1 MTRLLRRLRY
11 LLRRDRYERELDDE
25 LQFHLEMKR
34 QELESQGRDR
44 AAAAAAARRSLGNLP
59 LTRDRVRDVWIAPW
73 VGGLVQ
79 DVTYAART
87 LRRSPGFALVVV
99 LTLGLGIGASTT
111 AFTIVNAVT
120 RGLPVDEPDRIVRV
134 GVLDASQRPARVSPR
149 ELEAWRSASTLAGIA
164 AFRETMATVSDRGR
178 SPEPVAAAYVSAD
191 TFGLLGEPPVLGRE
205 LLPEDDRPGAPVV
218 ALLGDAVW
226 RSRFNGDRTILDRS
240 ITVNDVPVTVVGVMP
255 EGFRFPMVADLWLP
269 LSAMPGY
276 GEDGNARVIDVVGR
290 LGPGRS
296 PTRAVAE
303 LEPIAFRLGRDLPEP
318 GRATAVTMSP
328 FTGDNRPI
336 YPFLIALMASVGLVL
351 LIACVNVANLLL
363 ARSLART
370 RETAVRLAH
379 GATRWRVLRQ
389 LLVESALLTAA
400 AGAVGVVLA
409 MLATRLLSET
419 LASINFPYWMRW
431 TMDGRVFLFV
441 VLVCVVSAAISGLSP
456 AVHLARSR
464 VMDGLRAGGR
474 SAALG
479 SRPRRLVAGLLAVE
493 LAFTLVLLA
502 GAGLMTRSFM
512 SLYRADLVID
522 PTNVLST
529 RIALPPARYP
539 TPEAQTA
546 FFRQLE
552 EQLGGLSTIGA
563 AAFADTVPFIGAPRR
578 ELSVEGR
585 PDAPDAPRPSVSM
598 VSIGPAYFET
608 LGVRPMRGRAFTEA
622 DMRHGSGN
630 AIVNE
635 RLAAMFFP
643 DQEPIGERIRL
654 SGGPTSS
661 RDTDTWL
668 TVVGVAPSVRQQ
680 PTLGLQDLDP
690 VVYVPRTPASGP
702 VAWLLVRGAPSA
714 TSVATVV
721 REGIWTLDPD
731 VALARLAPLDETIS
745 QSRWTVRVFAAMFAA
760 FAWIALVLSA
770 VGLYAVT
777 AYAVTQRRQEV
788 GVRMALGARRGDIVW
803 LFTRRAFVS
812 LSVGLVAGLAGAFA
826 IGPLLRAF
834 LVQTSPGD
842 PVTLAAVA
850 GVLVVV
856 AAVAS
861 AWPALRATRVRPAV
875 ALRTEQ
881 VGR

>member
-1 MTRLLRRLRY
+1 MIRLLQRLRY
-11 LLRRDRYERELDDE
+11 LLQRDRRERELDDE
-25 LQFHLEMKR
+25 LQFHLEMKQR
-34 QELESQGRDR
+34 ELESRGLDR
-44 AAAAAAARRSLGNLP
+44 AAAAAAAQRTFGNLP
-59 LTRDRVRDVWIAPW
+59 LTHDHVRDVWIAPW
-73 VGGLVQ
+73 LQSVVQ
-79 DVTYAART
+79 DVRFAGRLLTRNGRFTIAAVA
-87 LRRSPGFALVVV
+87 ALSCS
-99 LTLGLGIGASTT
+99 IGVSTT
-111 AFTIVNAVT
+111 GFTVVNAVT

-134 GVLDASQRPARVSPR
+134 GVLDASQRPVRVSPR
-149 ELEAWRSASTLAGIA
+149 EFEVWRSASTVAGIA
-164 AFRETMATVSDRGR
+164 AFSPTMATVSEKGR

-191 TFGLLGEPPVLGRE
+191 TFGLLGERPVLGRDF
-205 LLPEDDRPGAPVV
+205 LPEDDRPGAPVV

-226 RSRFNGDRTILDRS
+226 RSRFNGDRSILDRS
-240 ITVNDVPVTVVGVMP
+240 ITVDDVPVTIVGVMP
-255 EGFRFPMVADLWLP
+255 AGFRFPMVADLWLP
-269 LSAMPGY
+269 LSVMPGY
-276 GEDGNARVIDVVGR
+276 GEDRAARVIDVVGR

-296 PTRAVAE
+296 PTQAVAE
-303 LEPIAFRLGRDLPEP
+303 LEPIALRLAQDLPEP
-318 GRATAVTMSP
+318 GRATAVTVAP
-328 FTGDNRPI
+328 FTGDIRPM
-336 YPFLIALMASVGLVL
+336 YPFLIALMASVGFVL

-363 ARSLART
+363 ARALART

-389 LLVESALLTAA
+389 LLVESALLTAM

-409 MLATRLLSET
+409 LLATRLLSDT
-419 LASINFPYWMRW
+419 LASINFPYWLRW
-431 TMDGRVFLFV
+431 TMDGRVVLFV
-441 VLVCVVSAAISGLSP
+441 VLVCVVSAAISGLWP
-456 AVHLARSR
+456 AVYLARSH
-464 VMDGLRAGGR
+464 VMDGLRQGGR
-474 SAALG
+474 SATLG
-479 SRPRRLVAGLLAVE
+479 SRPRRLVASLLAVE
-493 LAFTLVLLA
+493 LAFTLVVLA
-502 GAGLMTRSFM
+502 GAGLMTRSFL

-578 ELSVEGR
+578 ELSINGR
-585 PDAPDAPRPSVSM
+585 ADAPDAPRPRVSM
-598 VSIGPAYFET
+598 VSIGQAYFET
-608 LGVRPMRGRAFTEA
+608 LGVRLTRGRAFTEA
-622 DMRHGSGN
+622 DMRPGSGD

-643 DQEPIGERIRL
+643 DQEPIGKRIRL

-661 RDTDTWL
+661 QETDTWL

-702 VAWLLVRGAPSA
+702 AAWLLVRGAPSA

-721 REGIWTLDPD
+721 RERIWALDPD
-731 VALARLAPLDETIS
+731 VALARLVPLDETIS
-745 QSRWTVRVFAAMFAA
+745 QSRWTVRVFAAMFAT
-760 FAWIALVLSA
+760 FAWIAVVLSA

-777 AYAVTQRRQEV
+777 AYSVTQRRQEV
-788 GVRMALGARRGDIVW
+788 GVRMALGAQRGDIVW

-812 LSVGLVAGLAGAFA
+812 LSVGLVAGIAGAFA

-861 AWPALRATRVRPAV
+861 VWPALRATRVRPAM
-875 ALRTEQ
+875 ALRTE
-881 VGR
+881 

>member
-11 LLRRDRYERELDDE
+11 LLQRDRRERELDDE
-25 LQFHLEMKR
+25 LQFHLEMKQR
-34 QELESQGRDR
+34 ELESRGLDR
-44 AAAAAAARRSLGNLP
+44 AAAARAARRSLGNLP
-59 LTRDRVRDVWIAPW
+59 LTRDHARDVWIAPW
-73 VGGLVQ
+73 LESVVQ
-79 DVTYAART
+79 DVRSAGRLLARNGRFTIAAVA
-87 LRRSPGFALVVV
+87 ALAC
-99 LTLGLGIGASTT
+99 GIGVSTT
-111 AFTIVNAVT
+111 GFTVVNAVT
-120 RGLPVDEPDRIVRV
+120 RGLPVDEPDRIVQV
-134 GVLDASQRPARVSPR
+134 GVLDASQRPVRVSPR
-149 ELEAWRSASTLAGIA
+149 ELKAWRSASTLAGIA
-164 AFRETMATVSDRGR
+164 AFSPTMATVSERGR

-191 TFGLLGEPPVLGRE
+191 TFGLLGERPILGRE
-205 LLPEDDRPGAPVV
+205 FLPEDDRPGAPVV

-226 RSRFNGDRTILDRS
+226 RSRFNGDLSILDRS
-240 ITVNDVPVTVVGVMP
+240 ITVNDVPVTIVGVMP

-276 GEDGNARVIDVVGR
+276 GEDRNARVIDVVGR
-290 LGPGRS
+290 LGPGR
-296 PTRAVAE
+296 TATQAVAE
-303 LEPIAFRLGRDLPEP
+303 LEPIALRLGQDLPEP
-318 GRATAVTMSP
+318 SRATAVTVAP
-328 FTGDNRPI
+328 FTGDIRPM

-363 ARSLART
+363 ARALARS

-389 LLVESALLTAA
+389 LLVESALLTAL

-409 MLATRLLSET
+409 ILATRLLSDT
-419 LASINFPYWMRW
+419 LASINFPYWLRW

-441 VLVCVVSAAISGLSP
+441 VLVCVVSAAISGLWP
-456 AVHLARSR
+456 AVQLARSN

-474 SAALG
+474 SATLG
-479 SRPRRLVAGLLAVE
+479 SRPRRLVTSLLAVE

-512 SLYRADLVID
+512 SLYRADLVVD

-563 AAFADTVPFIGAPRR
+563 AAFADTVPFIGAARR
-578 ELSVEGR
+578 ELSVDGR
-585 PDAPDAPRPSVSM
+585 ADAPDAPRPSVSM
-598 VSIGPAYFET
+598 VSISQAYFET
-608 LGVRPMRGRAFTEA
+608 LGVRLMRGRAFTEA
-622 DMRHGSGN
+622 DMRQGSGD

-635 RLAAMFFP
+635 RFAAMFFP
-643 DQEPIGERIRL
+643 DQEPIGKRIRL
-654 SGGPTSS
+654 SGGPTASQ
-661 RDTDTWL
+661 DTDTWL

-680 PTLGLQDLDP
+680 PTLQLQDLDP
-690 VVYVPRTPASGP
+690 VVYVPRTPASGR

-714 TSVATVV
+714 TAVATAV
-721 REGIWTLDPD
+721 RERIWTLDPD
-731 VALARLAPLDETIS
+731 VALARLVPLDETIS

-760 FAWIALVLSA
+760 FAWIAVVLSA

-777 AYAVTQRRQEV
+777 AYSVTQRQQEV
-788 GVRMALGARRGDIVW
+788 GIRMALGAQRGDIVW

-812 LSVGLVAGLAGAFA
+812 LSAGLLAGIAGAFA
-826 IGPLLRAF
+826 IGPLLRVF
-834 LVQTSPGD
+834 LVQTNPGD

-850 GVLVVV
+850 GVLVGV

-861 AWPALRATRVRPAV
+861 VWPARRATRVRPAI
-875 ALRTEQ
+875 ALRTE
-881 VGR
+881 

>member
-1 MTRLLRRLRY
+1 MIRLLRRLRY
-11 LLRRDRYERELDDE
+11 LLQRHRHERELDDE
-25 LQFHLEMKR
+25 LQFHLEMKQR
-34 QELESQGRDR
+34 ELESRGLDR
-44 AAAAAAARRSLGNLP
+44 AAAAAAARRTFGNLP
-59 LTRDRVRDVWIAPW
+59 LTRDHVRDVWIAPW
-73 VGGLVQ
+73 LQSVAH
-79 DVTYAART
+79 DVRSAGRLPRRNGRFTIAAVA
-87 LRRSPGFALVVV
+87 ALAC
-99 LTLGLGIGASTT
+99 GIGASTT
-111 AFTIVNAVT
+111 GFTVVNAVT

-134 GVLDASQRPARVSPR
+134 GVLDASQRPVRVSPR
-149 ELEAWRSASTLAGIA
+149 EFEVWRSASTVAGIA
-164 AFRETMATVSDRGR
+164 AFSPTMATVSERGR

-191 TFGLLGEPPVLGRE
+191 TFGLLGERPVLGRE
-205 LLPEDDRPGAPVV
+205 FLPEDDRPGAPVV

-226 RSRFNGDRTILDRS
+226 RSRFDGDRSILDRS
-240 ITVNDVPVTVVGVMP
+240 ITVDDVPVTIVGVMP
-255 EGFRFPMVADLWLP
+255 AGFRFPMVADLWLP

-276 GEDGNARVIDVVGR
+276 GEDRNARVIDVVGR
-290 LGPGRS
+290 LGPGRT
-296 PTRAVAE
+296 PTQAVAE
-303 LEPIAFRLGRDLPEP
+303 LEPIALRLAQDLPEP
-318 GRATAVTMSP
+318 GRATAVTVAP
-328 FTGDNRPI
+328 FTGDIRPM

-363 ARSLART
+363 ARALART

-389 LLVESALLTAA
+389 LLVESALLTAV
-400 AGAVGVVLA
+400 AGAVAVVLA
-409 MLATRLLSET
+409 MLATRLLSDT
-419 LASINFPYWMRW
+419 LASINFPYWLRW
-431 TMDGRVFLFV
+431 TMDGRVVLFV
-441 VLVCVVSAAISGLSP
+441 VLVCVVSAAISGLWP
-456 AVHLARSR
+456 AVHLARSP
-464 VMDGLRAGGR
+464 VMDGLREGGR
-474 SAALG
+474 SATLG
-479 SRPRRLVAGLLAVE
+479 SRPRRLVASLLAVE

-502 GAGLMTRSFM
+502 GAGLMTRSFL

-578 ELSVEGR
+578 ALSVDGR
-585 PDAPDAPRPSVSM
+585 ADAPDAPRPSVSM
-598 VSIGPAYFET
+598 VSISPAYFET
-608 LGVRPMRGRAFTEA
+608 LGVRLMRGRAFTEA
-622 DMRHGSGN
+622 DMRQGSGD

-643 DQEPIGERIRL
+643 DQEPIGKRIRL

-661 RDTDTWL
+661 QDTAPWL

-721 REGIWTLDPD
+721 RERIWTLDPD
-731 VALARLAPLDETIS
+731 VALARLVPLDETIS
-745 QSRWTVRVFAAMFAA
+745 QSRWTVRVFAGMFAT
-760 FAWIALVLSA
+760 FAWIAMVLSA

-777 AYAVTQRRQEV
+777 AYSVTQRQQEV
-788 GVRMALGARRGDIVW
+788 GVRMALGAQRGDIVW

-812 LSVGLVAGLAGAFA
+812 LSVGLVAGIAGAFA

-861 AWPALRATRVRPAV
+861 VWPALRATRVRPAM
-875 ALRTEQ
+875 ALRTE
-881 VGR
+881 

>member
-1 MTRLLRRLRY
+1 MIRLFRRLRY
-11 LLRRDRYERELDDE
+11 LLQRHRHERELDDE
-25 LQFHLEMKR
+25 LQFHLEMKQR
-34 QELESQGRDR
+34 ELESRGLDR
-44 AAAAAAARRSLGNLP
+44 AAAAAAARRTFGNLP
-59 LTRDRVRDVWIAPW
+59 LTRDHVRDVWIAPW
-73 VGGLVQ
+73 LQSVAH
-79 DVTYAART
+79 DVRSAGRL
-87 LRRSPGFALVVV
+87 LRRNGRFTIAAVAALAC
-99 LTLGLGIGASTT
+99 GIGASTT
-111 AFTIVNAVT
+111 GFTVVNAVT

-134 GVLDASQRPARVSPR
+134 GVLDASQRPVRVSPR
-149 ELEAWRSASTLAGIA
+149 ELEVWRSASTVAGIA
-164 AFRETMATVSDRGR
+164 AFSPTMATVSERGR

-191 TFGLLGEPPVLGRE
+191 TFGLLGERPVLGRE
-205 LLPEDDRPGAPVV
+205 FLAEDDRPGAPVV

-226 RSRFNGDRTILDRS
+226 RSRFDGDRSILDRS
-240 ITVNDVPVTVVGVMP
+240 ITVDDVPVTIVGVMP
-255 EGFRFPMVADLWLP
+255 AGFRFPMVADLWLP

-276 GEDGNARVIDVVGR
+276 GEDRNARVIDVVGR
-290 LGPGRS
+290 LGPGRT
-296 PTRAVAE
+296 PTQAVAE
-303 LEPIAFRLGRDLPEP
+303 LEPIALRLAQDLPEP
-318 GRATAVTMSP
+318 GRATAVTVAP
-328 FTGDNRPI
+328 FTGDIRPM

-363 ARSLART
+363 ARALART

-389 LLVESALLTAA
+389 LLVESALLTAV

-409 MLATRLLSET
+409 MLATRLLSNT
-419 LASINFPYWMRW
+419 LASINFPYWLRW
-431 TMDGRVFLFV
+431 TMDGRVVLFV
-441 VLVCVVSAAISGLSP
+441 VLVCVVSAAISGLWP
-456 AVHLARSR
+456 AVYLARSP
-464 VMDGLRAGGR
+464 VMDGLRQGGR
-474 SAALG
+474 SATLG
-479 SRPRRLVAGLLAVE
+479 SQPRRLVASLLAVE

-502 GAGLMTRSFM
+502 GAGLMTRSFL

-578 ELSVEGR
+578 ALSVDGR
-585 PDAPDAPRPSVSM
+585 ADAPDAPRPSVSM

-608 LGVRPMRGRAFTEA
+608 LGVRLTRGRAFTEA
-622 DMRHGSGN
+622 DMRQGSGD

-643 DQEPIGERIRL
+643 DQEPIGKRIRL

-661 RDTDTWL
+661 QDTAPWL

-721 REGIWTLDPD
+721 RERIWTLDPD
-731 VALARLAPLDETIS
+731 VALARLVPLDETIS
-745 QSRWTVRVFAAMFAA
+745 QSRWTVRVFAGMFAT
-760 FAWIALVLSA
+760 FAWIAMVLSA

-777 AYAVTQRRQEV
+777 AYSVTQRRQEV
-788 GVRMALGARRGDIVW
+788 GVRMALGAQRGDIVW

-812 LSVGLVAGLAGAFA
+812 LSVGLVAGIAGAFA

-861 AWPALRATRVRPAV
+861 VWPALRATRVRPAM
-875 ALRTEQ
+875 ALRTE
-881 VGR
+881 

>member
-1 MTRLLRRLRY
+1 MIRLLRRLRY
-11 LLRRDRYERELDDE
+11 LLQRHRHERELDDE
-25 LQFHLEMKR
+25 LQFHLEMKQR
-34 QELESQGRDR
+34 ELESRGLDR
-44 AAAAAAARRSLGNLP
+44 AAAAAAARRTFGNLP
-59 LTRDRVRDVWIAPW
+59 LTRDHVRDVWIAPW
-73 VGGLVQ
+73 LQSVAH
-79 DVTYAART
+79 DVRSAGRLPRRNGRFTIAAVA
-87 LRRSPGFALVVV
+87 ALAC
-99 LTLGLGIGASTT
+99 GIGASTT
-111 AFTIVNAVT
+111 GFTVVNAVT

-134 GVLDASQRPARVSPR
+134 GVLDASQRPVRVSPR
-149 ELEAWRSASTLAGIA
+149 EFEVWRSASTVAGIA
-164 AFRETMATVSDRGR
+164 AFSPTMATVSERGR

-191 TFGLLGEPPVLGRE
+191 TFGLLGERPVLGRE
-205 LLPEDDRPGAPVV
+205 FLAEDDRPGAPVV

-226 RSRFNGDRTILDRS
+226 RSRFDGDRSILDRS
-240 ITVNDVPVTVVGVMP
+240 ITVDDVPVTIVGVMP
-255 EGFRFPMVADLWLP
+255 AGFRFPMVADLWLP

-276 GEDGNARVIDVVGR
+276 GEDRNARVIDVVGR
-290 LGPGRS
+290 LGPGRT
-296 PTRAVAE
+296 PTQAVAE
-303 LEPIAFRLGRDLPEP
+303 LEPIALRLAQDLPEP
-318 GRATAVTMSP
+318 GRATAVTVAP
-328 FTGDNRPI
+328 FTGDIRPM

-363 ARSLART
+363 ARALART

-389 LLVESALLTAA
+389 LLVESALLTAV

-409 MLATRLLSET
+409 MLATRLLSDT
-419 LASINFPYWMRW
+419 LASINFPYWLRW
-431 TMDGRVFLFV
+431 TMDGRVVLFV
-441 VLVCVVSAAISGLSP
+441 VLVCVVSAAISGLWP
-456 AVHLARSR
+456 AVHLARSP
-464 VMDGLRAGGR
+464 VMDGLREGGR
-474 SAALG
+474 SATLG
-479 SRPRRLVAGLLAVE
+479 SRPRRLVASLLAVE

-502 GAGLMTRSFM
+502 GAGLMTRSFL

-578 ELSVEGR
+578 ALSVDGR
-585 PDAPDAPRPSVSM
+585 ADAPDAPRPSVSM
-598 VSIGPAYFET
+598 VSISPAYFET
-608 LGVRPMRGRAFTEA
+608 LGVRLMRGRAFTEA
-622 DMRHGSGN
+622 DMRQGSGD

-643 DQEPIGERIRL
+643 DQEPIGKRIRL

-661 RDTDTWL
+661 QDTAPWL

-721 REGIWTLDPD
+721 RERIWTLDPD
-731 VALARLAPLDETIS
+731 VALARLVPLDETIS
-745 QSRWTVRVFAAMFAA
+745 QSRWTVRVFAGMFAT
-760 FAWIALVLSA
+760 FAWIAMVLSA

-777 AYAVTQRRQEV
+777 AYSVTQRQQEV
-788 GVRMALGARRGDIVW
+788 GVRMALGAQRGDIVW
-803 LFTRRAFVS
+803 LFTRQAFVS
-812 LSVGLVAGLAGAFA
+812 LSVGLVAGIAGAFA

-861 AWPALRATRVRPAV
+861 VWPALRATRVRPAM
-875 ALRTEQ
+875 ALRTE
-881 VGR
+881 

>member
-11 LLRRDRYERELDDE
+11 LLQRDRYDRELDDE

-73 VGGLVQ
+73 LAALVQ
-79 DVTYAART
+79 DVKYAART
-87 LRRSPGFALVVV
+87 LRRSPRFALVVV
-99 LTLGLGIGASTT
+99 LTLGLGIGVSTT
-111 AFTIVNAVT
+111 AFTVVNAVT
-120 RGLPVDEPDRIVRV
+120 RGLPVDEPDRIVQV
-134 GVLDASQRPARVSPR
+134 GVLDASQRPVRVSPR
-149 ELEAWRSASTLAGIA
+149 ELEVWRSASTVAGIA
-164 AFRETMATVSDRGR
+164 AFSPTMATVSERGR
-178 SPEPVAAAYVSAD
+178 LPEPVAAAYVSAD
-191 TFGLLGEPPVLGRE
+191 TFGLLGERPVLGRE
-205 LLPEDDRPGAPVV
+205 FLPQDDRPGAPVV

-226 RSRFNGDRTILDRS
+226 RSRFNGDRSILDRS
-240 ITVNDVPVTVVGVMP
+240 ITVNDVPVTIVGVMP
-255 EGFRFPMVADLWLP
+255 AGFRFPMVADLWLP

-276 GEDGNARVIDVVGR
+276 GEDRNARVIDVVGR
-290 LGPGRS
+290 LGPGRT
-296 PTRAVAE
+296 PAQAVAE
-303 LEPIAFRLGRDLPEP
+303 LEPIALRLGQDLPEP
-318 GRATAVTMSP
+318 SRATAVTVAP
-328 FTGDNRPI
+328 FTGDIRPM

-363 ARSLART
+363 ARALARS

-389 LLVESALLTAA
+389 LLVESALLTAV
-400 AGAVGVVLA
+400 AGAVGVLFA
-409 MLATRLLSET
+409 LLATRLLSET
-419 LASINFPYWMRW
+419 LASINFPYWLRW

-441 VLVCVVSAAISGLSP
+441 VLVCVVSVAISGLWP
-456 AVHLARSR
+456 AVQLARSN
-464 VMDGLRAGGR
+464 VMDGLREGGR
-474 SAALG
+474 SATLG
-479 SRPRRLVAGLLAVE
+479 SRPRRLVTSLLAVE

-539 TPEAQTA
+539 TAEAQTA
-546 FFRQLE
+546 LFRQLE
-552 EQLGGLSTIGA
+552 EQLGGLATIGA
-563 AAFADTVPFIGAPRR
+563 AAFANTVPFIGAPRR
-578 ELSVEGR
+578 ELSVDGR
-585 PDAPDAPRPSVSM
+585 ADAPDAPRPSVSM
-598 VSIGPAYFET
+598 VSISPAYFET
-608 LGVRPMRGRAFTEA
+608 LGVRLMRGRAFTEA
-622 DMRHGSGN
+622 DMRQGSGD

-643 DQEPIGERIRL
+643 DQEPIGQRIRL

-661 RDTDTWL
+661 QDTDIWL

-680 PTLGLQDLDP
+680 PTLQLQDLDP

-721 REGIWTLDPD
+721 RERIWTLDPD
-731 VALARLAPLDETIS
+731 LALARLVPLDETIS
-745 QSRWTVRVFAAMFAA
+745 QSRWTVRVFAALFAT
-760 FAWIALVLSA
+760 FAWIAVVLSA

-777 AYAVTQRRQEV
+777 AYSVTQRQQEV
-788 GVRMALGARRGDIVW
+788 GVRIALGAQRGDIVW
-803 LFTRRAFVS
+803 LFTRQAFVS
-812 LSVGLVAGLAGAFA
+812 LSVGLLAGIAGAFA
-826 IGPLLRAF
+826 IGPLLRVF
-834 LVQTSPGD
+834 LVQTSPSD
-842 PVTLAAVA
+842 PLTLAAVA

-861 AWPALRATRVRPAV
+861 VWPARRATRVRPAI
-875 ALRTEQ
+875 ALRTE
-881 VGR
+881 

>member
-1 MTRLLRRLRY
+1 MIRLLRRLRY
-11 LLRRDRYERELDDE
+11 LLQRHRHERELDDE
-25 LQFHLEMKR
+25 LQFHLEMKQR
-34 QELESQGRDR
+34 ELESRGLDR
-44 AAAAAAARRSLGNLP
+44 AAAAAAARRTFGNLP
-59 LTRDRVRDVWIAPW
+59 LTRDHVRDVWIAPW
-73 VGGLVQ
+73 LQSVAH
-79 DVTYAART
+79 DVRSAGRLPRRNGRFTIAAVA
-87 LRRSPGFALVVV
+87 ALAC
-99 LTLGLGIGASTT
+99 GIGASTT
-111 AFTIVNAVT
+111 GFTVVNAVT

-134 GVLDASQRPARVSPR
+134 GVLDASQRPVRVSPR
-149 ELEAWRSASTLAGIA
+149 EFEVWRSASTVAGIA
-164 AFRETMATVSDRGR
+164 AFSPTMATVSERGR

-191 TFGLLGEPPVLGRE
+191 TFGLLGERPVLGRE
-205 LLPEDDRPGAPVV
+205 FLAEDDRPGAPVV

-226 RSRFNGDRTILDRS
+226 RSRFDGDRSILDRS
-240 ITVNDVPVTVVGVMP
+240 ITVDDVPVTIVGVMP
-255 EGFRFPMVADLWLP
+255 AGFRFPMVADLWLP

-276 GEDGNARVIDVVGR
+276 GEDRNARVIDVVGR
-290 LGPGRS
+290 LGPGRT
-296 PTRAVAE
+296 PTQAVAE
-303 LEPIAFRLGRDLPEP
+303 LEPIALRLAQDLPEP
-318 GRATAVTMSP
+318 GRATAVTVAP
-328 FTGDNRPI
+328 FTGDIRPM

-363 ARSLART
+363 ARALART

-389 LLVESALLTAA
+389 LLVESALLTAV
-400 AGAVGVVLA
+400 AGAVAVVLA
-409 MLATRLLSET
+409 MLATRLLSNT
-419 LASINFPYWMRW
+419 LASINFPYWLRW
-431 TMDGRVFLFV
+431 TMDGRVVLFV
-441 VLVCVVSAAISGLSP
+441 VLVCVVSAAISGLWP
-456 AVHLARSR
+456 AVHLARSP
-464 VMDGLRAGGR
+464 VMDGLREGGR
-474 SAALG
+474 SATLG
-479 SRPRRLVAGLLAVE
+479 SRPRRLVASLLAVE

-502 GAGLMTRSFM
+502 GAGLMTRSFL

-578 ELSVEGR
+578 ALSVDGR
-585 PDAPDAPRPSVSM
+585 ADAPDAPRPSVSM
-598 VSIGPAYFET
+598 VSISPAYFET
-608 LGVRPMRGRAFTEA
+608 LGVRLMRGRAFTEA
-622 DMRHGSGN
+622 DMRQGSGD

-643 DQEPIGERIRL
+643 DQEPIGKRIRL

-661 RDTDTWL
+661 QDTAPWL

-721 REGIWTLDPD
+721 RERIWTLDPD
-731 VALARLAPLDETIS
+731 VALARLVPLDETIS
-745 QSRWTVRVFAAMFAA
+745 QSRWTVRVFAGMFAT
-760 FAWIALVLSA
+760 FAWIAMVLSA

-777 AYAVTQRRQEV
+777 AYSVTQRRQEV
-788 GVRMALGARRGDIVW
+788 GVRMALGAQRGDIVW

-812 LSVGLVAGLAGAFA
+812 LSVGLVAGIAGAFA

-861 AWPALRATRVRPAV
+861 VFGYRVRD
-875 ALRTEQ
+875 
-881 VGR
+881 

>member
-11 LLRRDRYERELDDE
+11 LLQRDRYERELDDE

-34 QELESQGRDR
+34 QELESKGRDR

-73 VGGLVQ
+73 LAALVQ
-79 DVTYAART
+79 DVKYAART
-87 LRRSPGFALVVV
+87 LRRSPRFALVVV
-99 LTLGLGIGASTT
+99 LTLGLGIGVSTT
-111 AFTIVNAVT
+111 AFTVVNAVT
-120 RGLPVDEPDRIVRV
+120 RGLPVDEPDRIVQV
-134 GVLDASQRPARVSPR
+134 GVLDASQRPVRVSPR
-149 ELEAWRSASTLAGIA
+149 ELEVWRSASTLAGIA
-164 AFRETMATVSDRGR
+164 AFSPTMASVSERGR

-191 TFGLLGEPPVLGRE
+191 TFGLLGERPVLGRE
-205 LLPEDDRPGAPVV
+205 FLPEDDRPGAPVV

-226 RSRFNGDRTILDRS
+226 RSRFNGDRSILDRS
-240 ITVNDVPVTVVGVMP
+240 ITVNDVPVTIVGVMP
-255 EGFRFPMVADLWLP
+255 AGFRFPMVANLWLP

-276 GEDGNARVIDVVGR
+276 GEDRTARVIDVVGR
-290 LGPGRS
+290 LGPGRT
-296 PTRAVAE
+296 PAQAVAE
-303 LEPIAFRLGRDLPEP
+303 LEPMALRLGQDLPEP
-318 GRATAVTMSP
+318 SRATAVTVAP
-328 FTGDNRPI
+328 FTGDIRPM

-389 LLVESALLTAA
+389 LLVESALLTAL
-400 AGAVGVVLA
+400 AGAVGVLLA
-409 MLATRLLSET
+409 MLATRLLSDT
-419 LASINFPYWMRW
+419 LASINFPYWLRW

-441 VLVCVVSAAISGLSP
+441 VLVCVVSAAISGLWP
-456 AVHLARSR
+456 AVQLARSN

-474 SAALG
+474 SATLG
-479 SRPRRLVAGLLAVE
+479 SRPRRLVTSLLAVE

-529 RIALPPARYP
+529 RIALPPARYS

-546 FFRQLE
+546 LFRQLE

-563 AAFADTVPFIGAPRR
+563 AAFANTVPFIGAPRR
-578 ELSVEGR
+578 ALSVDGR
-585 PDAPDAPRPSVSM
+585 ADAPDAPRPSVSM
-598 VSIGPAYFET
+598 VSISPAYFET
-608 LGVRPMRGRAFTEA
+608 LGVRLMRGRAFTEA
-622 DMRHGSGN
+622 DMRQGSGD

-643 DQEPIGERIRL
+643 DQEPIGQRIRL
-654 SGGPTSS
+654 SGGPTASQ
-661 RDTDTWL
+661 DTDTWL

-680 PTLGLQDLDP
+680 PTLQLQDLDP

-721 REGIWTLDPD
+721 RERIWTLDPD
-731 VALARLAPLDETIS
+731 LALARLVPLDETIS
-745 QSRWTVRVFAAMFAA
+745 QSRWTVRVFAALFAA
-760 FAWIALVLSA
+760 FAWIAVVLSA

-777 AYAVTQRRQEV
+777 AYSVTQRQQEV
-788 GVRMALGARRGDIVW
+788 GVRMALGAQRGDIVW
-803 LFTRRAFVS
+803 LFTRQAFVS
-812 LSVGLVAGLAGAFA
+812 LSVGLLAGIAGAFA
-826 IGPLLRAF
+826 IGPLLRVF
-834 LVQTSPGD
+834 LVQTSPSD
-842 PVTLAAVA
+842 PLTLAAVA

-861 AWPALRATRVRPAV
+861 VWPARRATRVRPAI
-875 ALRTEQ
+875 ALRTE
-881 VGR
+881 

>member
-1 MTRLLRRLRY
+1 MIRLLQRLRY
-11 LLRRDRYERELDDE
+11 LLQRDRRERELDDE
-25 LQFHLEMKR
+25 LQFHLEMKQR
-34 QELESQGRDR
+34 ELESRGLDR
-44 AAAAAAARRSLGNLP
+44 AAAAAAAQRTFGNLP
-59 LTRDRVRDVWIAPW
+59 LTHDHVRDVWIAPW
-73 VGGLVQ
+73 LQSVVQ
-79 DVTYAART
+79 DVRFAGRLLTRNGRFTIAAVA
-87 LRRSPGFALVVV
+87 ALSCS
-99 LTLGLGIGASTT
+99 IGVSTT
-111 AFTIVNAVT
+111 GFTVVNAVT

-134 GVLDASQRPARVSPR
+134 GVLDASQRPVRVSPR
-149 ELEAWRSASTLAGIA
+149 EFEVWRSASTVAGIA
-164 AFRETMATVSDRGR
+164 AFSPTMATVSERGR

-191 TFGLLGEPPVLGRE
+191 TFGLLGERPVLGRDF
-205 LLPEDDRPGAPVV
+205 LPEDDRPGAPVV

-226 RSRFNGDRTILDRS
+226 RSRFNGDRSILDRS
-240 ITVNDVPVTVVGVMP
+240 ITVDDVPVTIVGVMP
-255 EGFRFPMVADLWLP
+255 AGFRFPMVADLWLP

-276 GEDGNARVIDVVGR
+276 GEDRNARVIDVVGR
-290 LGPGRS
+290 LGPGRT
-296 PTRAVAE
+296 PTQAVAE
-303 LEPIAFRLGRDLPEP
+303 LEPIALRLAQDLPEP
-318 GRATAVTMSP
+318 GRATAVTVAP
-328 FTGDNRPI
+328 FTGDIRPM

-363 ARSLART
+363 ARALART

-389 LLVESALLTAA
+389 LLVESALLTAM

-409 MLATRLLSET
+409 LLATRLLSDT
-419 LASINFPYWMRW
+419 LASINFPYWLRW
-431 TMDGRVFLFV
+431 TMDGRVVLFV
-441 VLVCVVSAAISGLSP
+441 VLVCVVSAAISGLWP
-456 AVHLARSR
+456 AVYLARSH
-464 VMDGLRAGGR
+464 VMDGLRQGGR
-474 SAALG
+474 SATLG
-479 SRPRRLVAGLLAVE
+479 SRPRRLVASLLAVE
-493 LAFTLVLLA
+493 LAFTLVVLA
-502 GAGLMTRSFM
+502 GAGLMTRSFL

-578 ELSVEGR
+578 ELSINGR
-585 PDAPDAPRPSVSM
+585 ADAPDAPRPSVSM
-598 VSIGPAYFET
+598 VSISQAYFET
-608 LGVRPMRGRAFTEA
+608 LGVRLTRGRAFTEA
-622 DMRHGSGN
+622 DMRPGSGD

-643 DQEPIGERIRL
+643 DQEPIGKRIRL

-661 RDTDTWL
+661 QETDTWL

-702 VAWLLVRGAPSA
+702 AAWLLVRGAPSA

-721 REGIWTLDPD
+721 RERIWALDPD
-731 VALARLAPLDETIS
+731 VALARLVPLDETIS
-745 QSRWTVRVFAAMFAA
+745 QSRWTVRVFAAMFAT
-760 FAWIALVLSA
+760 FAWIAVVLSA

-777 AYAVTQRRQEV
+777 AYSVTQRRQEV
-788 GVRMALGARRGDIVW
+788 GVRMALGAQRGDIVW

-812 LSVGLVAGLAGAFA
+812 LSVGLVAGIAGAFA

-861 AWPALRATRVRPAV
+861 VWPALRATRVRPAM
-875 ALRTEQ
+875 ALRTE
-881 VGR
+881 

>member
-1 MTRLLRRLRY
+1 MIRLLRRLRY
-11 LLRRDRYERELDDE
+11 LLQRHRHERELDDE
-25 LQFHLEMKR
+25 LQFHLEMKQR
-34 QELESQGRDR
+34 ELESRGLDR
-44 AAAAAAARRSLGNLP
+44 AAAAAAARRTFGNLP
-59 LTRDRVRDVWIAPW
+59 LTRDHVRDVWIAPW
-73 VGGLVQ
+73 LQSVAH
-79 DVTYAART
+79 DVRSAGRLPRRNGRFTIAAVA
-87 LRRSPGFALVVV
+87 ALAC
-99 LTLGLGIGASTT
+99 GIGASTT
-111 AFTIVNAVT
+111 GFTVVNAVT

-134 GVLDASQRPARVSPR
+134 GVLDASQRPVRVSPR
-149 ELEAWRSASTLAGIA
+149 EFEVWRSASTVAGIA
-164 AFRETMATVSDRGR
+164 AFSPTMATVSERGR

-191 TFGLLGEPPVLGRE
+191 TFGLLGERPVLGRE
-205 LLPEDDRPGAPVV
+205 FLAEDDRPGAPVV

-226 RSRFNGDRTILDRS
+226 RSRFDGDRSILDRS
-240 ITVNDVPVTVVGVMP
+240 ITVDDVPVTIVGVMP
-255 EGFRFPMVADLWLP
+255 AGFRFPMVADLWLP

-276 GEDGNARVIDVVGR
+276 GEDRNARVIDVVGR
-290 LGPGRS
+290 LGPGRT
-296 PTRAVAE
+296 PTQAVAE
-303 LEPIAFRLGRDLPEP
+303 LEPIALRLAQDLPEP
-318 GRATAVTMSP
+318 GRATAVTVAP
-328 FTGDNRPI
+328 FTGDIRPM

-363 ARSLART
+363 ARALART

-389 LLVESALLTAA
+389 LLVESALLTAV
-400 AGAVGVVLA
+400 AGAVAVVLA
-409 MLATRLLSET
+409 MLATRLLSNT
-419 LASINFPYWMRW
+419 LASINFPYWLRW
-431 TMDGRVFLFV
+431 TMDGRVVLFV
-441 VLVCVVSAAISGLSP
+441 VLVCVVSAAISGLWP
-456 AVHLARSR
+456 AVHLARSP
-464 VMDGLRAGGR
+464 VMDGLREGGR
-474 SAALG
+474 SATLG
-479 SRPRRLVAGLLAVE
+479 SRPRRLVASLLAVE

-502 GAGLMTRSFM
+502 GAGLMTRSFL

-578 ELSVEGR
+578 ALSVDGR
-585 PDAPDAPRPSVSM
+585 ADAPDAPRPSVSM
-598 VSIGPAYFET
+598 VSISPAYFET
-608 LGVRPMRGRAFTEA
+608 LGVRLMRGRAFTEA
-622 DMRHGSGN
+622 DMRQGSGD

-643 DQEPIGERIRL
+643 DQEPIGKRIRL

-661 RDTDTWL
+661 QDTAPWL

-721 REGIWTLDPD
+721 RERIWTLDPD
-731 VALARLAPLDETIS
+731 VALARLVPLDETIS
-745 QSRWTVRVFAAMFAA
+745 QSRWTVRVFAGMFAT
-760 FAWIALVLSA
+760 FAWIAMVLSA

-777 AYAVTQRRQEV
+777 AYSVTQRRQEV
-788 GVRMALGARRGDIVW
+788 GVRMALGAQRGDIVW

-812 LSVGLVAGLAGAFA
+812 LSVGLVAGIAGAFA

-861 AWPALRATRVRPAV
+861 VWPALRATRVRPAM
-875 ALRTEQ
+875 ALRTE
-881 VGR
+881 

>member
-11 LLRRDRYERELDDE
+11 LLQRDRRERELDDE
-25 LQFHLEMKR
+25 LQFHLEMKQR
-34 QELESQGRDR
+34 ELESRGLDR
-44 AAAAAAARRSLGNLP
+44 AAAARAARRSLGNLP
-59 LTRDRVRDVWIAPW
+59 LTRDHARDVWIAPW
-73 VGGLVQ
+73 LESVVQ
-79 DVTYAART
+79 DVRSAGRLLARNGRFTIAAVA
-87 LRRSPGFALVVV
+87 ALAC
-99 LTLGLGIGASTT
+99 GIGVSTT
-111 AFTIVNAVT
+111 GFTVVNAVT
-120 RGLPVDEPDRIVRV
+120 RGLPVDEPDRIVQV
-134 GVLDASQRPARVSPR
+134 GVLDASQRPVRVSPR
-149 ELEAWRSASTLAGIA
+149 ELKAWRSASTLAGIA
-164 AFRETMATVSDRGR
+164 AFSPTMATVSERGR

-191 TFGLLGEPPVLGRE
+191 TFGLLGERPILGRE
-205 LLPEDDRPGAPVV
+205 FLPEDDRPGAPVV

-226 RSRFNGDRTILDRS
+226 RSRFNGDLSILDRS
-240 ITVNDVPVTVVGVMP
+240 ITVNDVPVTIVGVMP

-276 GEDGNARVIDVVGR
+276 GEDRNARVIDVVGR
-290 LGPGRS
+290 LGPGR
-296 PTRAVAE
+296 TATQAVAE
-303 LEPIAFRLGRDLPEP
+303 LEPIALRLGQDLPEP
-318 GRATAVTMSP
+318 SRATAVTVAP
-328 FTGDNRPI
+328 FTGDIRPM

-363 ARSLART
+363 ARALARS

-389 LLVESALLTAA
+389 LLVESALLTAL

-409 MLATRLLSET
+409 ILATRLLSDT
-419 LASINFPYWMRW
+419 LASINFPYWLRW

-441 VLVCVVSAAISGLSP
+441 VLVCVVSAAISGLWP
-456 AVHLARSR
+456 AVQLARSN

-474 SAALG
+474 SATLG
-479 SRPRRLVAGLLAVE
+479 SRPRRLVTSLLAVE

-512 SLYRADLVID
+512 SLYRADLMVD

-578 ELSVEGR
+578 ELSVDGR
-585 PDAPDAPRPSVSM
+585 ADAPDAPRPSVSM
-598 VSIGPAYFET
+598 VSISQAYFET
-608 LGVRPMRGRAFTEA
+608 LGVRLMRGRAFTEA
-622 DMRHGSGN
+622 DMRQGSGN

-643 DQEPIGERIRL
+643 DQEPIGKRIRL
-654 SGGPTSS
+654 SGGPTASQ
-661 RDTDTWL
+661 DTDDWL

-680 PTLGLQDLDP
+680 PTLQLQDLDP

-714 TSVATVV
+714 TSVATAV
-721 REGIWTLDPD
+721 RERIWTLDPD
-731 VALARLAPLDETIS
+731 VALARLVPLDETIS

-760 FAWIALVLSA
+760 FAWIAVVLSA

-777 AYAVTQRRQEV
+777 AYSVTQRQQEV
-788 GVRMALGARRGDIVW
+788 GVRMALGAQRGDIVC

-812 LSVGLVAGLAGAFA
+812 LTVGLLAGIAGAFA
-826 IGPLLRAF
+826 IGPLLRVF
-834 LVQTSPGD
+834 LVQTSPSD
-842 PVTLAAVA
+842 PVTLAAVT
-850 GVLVVV
+850 GVLVGV

-861 AWPALRATRVRPAV
+861 VWPARRATRVCPAI
-875 ALRTEQ
+875 ALRTE
-881 VGR
+881 

>member
-1 MTRLLRRLRY
+1 MNLLASLAARLRS
-11 LLRRDRYERELDDE
+11 LFRRGREDAQTQEELR
-25 LQFHLEMKR
+25 FHLEMETEKN
-34 QELESQGRDR
+34 LR
-44 AAAAAAARRSLGNLP
+44 AGMDPREARRQAGARLGGVDAI
-59 LTRDRVRDVWIAPW
+59 REAVRDAHGTRPVEDLLRDL
-73 VGGLVQ
+73 G
-79 DVTYAART
+79 YALRGAR
-87 LRRSPGFALVVV
+87 RNPGFTFAAVAALAC
-99 LTLGLGIGASTT
+99 GIGASTT

-120 RGLPVDEPDRIVRV
+120 RGLPVDEPDRMVRV
-134 GVLDASQRPARVSPR
+134 GVLDASRRPARVSPR
-149 ELEAWRSASTLAGIA
+149 ELEGWRSASTLAGVA
-164 AFRETMATVSDRGR
+164 AFSETMATVGERGR

-191 TFGLLGEPPVLGRE
+191 TFGLLGERPVLGRE
-205 LLPEDDRPGAPVV
+205 FLPEDGRPGAPVV

-226 RSRFNGDRTILDRS
+226 RSRFNGDRSILDRA
-240 ITVNDVPVTVVGVMP
+240 ITVDDVPVTIVGVMP

-276 GEDGNARVIDVVGR
+276 GQDRNARVIDVVGR

-303 LEPIAFRLGRDLPEP
+303 LEPIALRLGRDLPEP
-318 GRATAVTMSP
+318 SRATAVTVSP

-336 YPFLIALMASVGLVL
+336 YPFLIGLMASVGLVL
-351 LIACVNVANLLL
+351 LIACVNVANLLFARAL
-363 ARSLART
+363 ARV

-389 LLVESALLTAA
+389 LLVESALLTAV

-409 MLATRLLSET
+409 MLATRLLSDT

-441 VLVCVVSAAISGLSP
+441 VLVCAVSAAISGLWP
-456 AVHLARSR
+456 AAHLARSN
-464 VMDGLRAGGR
+464 VMDGLREAGR
-474 SAALG
+474 CATPG
-479 SRPRRLVAGLLAVE
+479 SRPRRLAASLVAVE
-493 LAFTLVLLA
+493 LAFTLVVLA

-522 PTNVLST
+522 PTNVVST

-563 AAFADTVPFIGAPRR
+563 AAVADTVPFIGAPRR

-585 PDAPDAPRPSVSM
+585 ADAPDAPRPSVSM
-598 VSIGPAYFET
+598 VSISPAYFET
-608 LGVRPMRGRAFTEA
+608 LGVRLMRGRAFTEA
-622 DMRHGSGN
+622 DMSHGSGD

-643 DQEPIGERIRL
+643 DQEPIGKRIRL

-661 RDTDTWL
+661 QDTDAWL

-680 PTLGLQDLDP
+680 PTLQLQDLDP
-690 VVYVPRTPASGP
+690 VVYVPRTLASGP

-721 REGIWTLDPD
+721 RERLWTLDPD
-731 VALARLAPLDETIS
+731 VALARLVPLDETIS

-760 FAWIALVLSA
+760 FAWIAVVLSA
-770 VGLYAVT
+770 VGLYGVT
-777 AYAVTQRRQEV
+777 AYSVTQRRQEV
-788 GVRMALGARRGDIVW
+788 GVRMALGAQRGDIVW

-812 LSVGLVAGLAGAFA
+812 LSVGLVAGLAGALA
-826 IGPLLRAF
+826 IGPLLGAF
-834 LVQTSPGD
+834 LVQTSPSD

-856 AAVAS
+856 AAFAS
-861 AWPALRATRVRPAV
+861 VWPARRATRVSPAM
-875 ALRTEQ
+875 ALRTE
-881 VGR
+881 

>member
-11 LLRRDRYERELDDE
+11 LLQRDRYERELDDE

-73 VGGLVQ
+73 LESVVQ
-79 DVTYAART
+79 DVRSAGRLLTRNGSFTIAAVA
-87 LRRSPGFALVVV
+87 ALAC
-99 LTLGLGIGASTT
+99 GIGVSTT
-111 AFTIVNAVT
+111 GFTVVNAVT
-120 RGLPVDEPDRIVRV
+120 RGLPVDEPDRIVQI
-134 GVLDASQRPARVSPR
+134 GVLDASQRPVRVSPR
-149 ELEAWRSASTLAGIA
+149 ELEAWRSASTVAGIA
-164 AFRETMATVSDRGR
+164 AFSPTMATVSERGR
-178 SPEPVAAAYVSAD
+178 SPEPLAAAYVSAD
-191 TFGLLGEPPVLGRE
+191 TFRLLGERPVLGRE
-205 LLPEDDRPGAPVV
+205 FLPQDDRPGAPVV

-226 RSRFNGDRTILDRS
+226 RSRFNGDLSILDRS
-240 ITVNDVPVTVVGVMP
+240 ITVNDVPVTIVGVMP

-276 GEDGNARVIDVVGR
+276 GEDRNARVIDVVGR
-290 LGPGRS
+290 LGPGR
-296 PTRAVAE
+296 TATQAAAE
-303 LEPIAFRLGRDLPEP
+303 LEPIALRLGQDLPEP
-318 GRATAVTMSP
+318 SRATAVTVAP
-328 FTGDNRPI
+328 FTGDIRPM

-351 LIACVNVANLLL
+351 IIACVNVANLLL
-363 ARSLART
+363 ARALARS

-389 LLVESALLTAA
+389 LLVESALLTAL

-409 MLATRLLSET
+409 ILATRLLSDT
-419 LASINFPYWMRW
+419 LASINFPYWLRW

-441 VLVCVVSAAISGLSP
+441 VLVCVVSAAISGLWP
-456 AVHLARSR
+456 AVQLAHSN

-474 SAALG
+474 SATLG
-479 SRPRRLVAGLLAVE
+479 SRPRRLVTSLLAVE

-512 SLYRADLVID
+512 SLYRADLVVD

-563 AAFADTVPFIGAPRR
+563 AAFADTVPFIGAARR
-578 ELSVEGR
+578 ELSVDGR
-585 PDAPDAPRPSVSM
+585 ADAPDAPRPSVSM
-598 VSIGPAYFET
+598 VSISPAYFET
-608 LGVRPMRGRAFTEA
+608 LGVRLMRGRAFTEA
-622 DMRHGSGN
+622 DMRQGSRD

-635 RLAAMFFP
+635 RFAAMFFP
-643 DQEPIGERIRL
+643 DQEPIGKRIRL
-654 SGGPTSS
+654 NGGPTASQ
-661 RDTDTWL
+661 DTDAWL

-680 PTLGLQDLDP
+680 PTLQLQDLDP
-690 VVYVPRTPASGP
+690 VVYVPRTPASGR

-714 TSVATVV
+714 TAVATAV
-721 REGIWTLDPD
+721 RERIWTLDPD
-731 VALARLAPLDETIS
+731 VALARLVPLDETIS

-760 FAWIALVLSA
+760 FAWIAVVLSA

-777 AYAVTQRRQEV
+777 AYSVTQRQQEV
-788 GVRMALGARRGDIVW
+788 GIRMALGAQRGDIVW

-812 LSVGLVAGLAGAFA
+812 LSAGLLAGIAGAFA
-826 IGPLLRAF
+826 IGPLLRVF
-834 LVQTSPGD
+834 LVQTNPGD

-850 GVLVVV
+850 GVLVGV

-861 AWPALRATRVRPAV
+861 VWPARRATRVRPAI
-875 ALRTEQ
+875 ALRTE
-881 VGR
+881 

>member
-1 MTRLLRRLRY
+1 MIRLLRRLRY
-11 LLRRDRYERELDDE
+11 LLQRDRYERELDDE
-25 LQFHLEMKR
+25 LRFHLEMKR
-34 QELESQGRDR
+34 QELESQGR
-44 AAAAAAARRSLGNLP
+44 AAAAVAARRSLGNLP

-73 VGGLVQ
+73 LAALVQ

-99 LTLGLGIGASTT
+99 LTLGLGIGVSTT
-111 AFTIVNAVT
+111 GFTVVNAVT
-120 RGLPVDEPDRIVRV
+120 RGLPVDEPDRIVQV
-134 GVLDASQRPARVSPR
+134 GVLDASQRPVRVSPR
-149 ELEAWRSASTLAGIA
+149 ELEGWRSASTVAGIA
-164 AFRETMATVSDRGR
+164 AFSPTMATVSERGR

-191 TFGLLGEPPVLGRE
+191 TFGLLGERPVLGRE
-205 LLPEDDRPGAPVV
+205 FLPDDDRPGAPVV
-218 ALLGDAVW
+218 VLLGDAVW
-226 RSRFNGDRTILDRS
+226 RSRFNGDRSILDRS
-240 ITVNDVPVTVVGVMP
+240 ITVNDVPVTIVGVMP

-276 GEDGNARVIDVVGR
+276 GEDRNARVIDVVGR

-296 PTRAVAE
+296 PTQAVAE
-303 LEPIAFRLGRDLPEP
+303 FEPIALRLGQDLPEP
-318 GRATAVTMSP
+318 SRATAVTVAP
-328 FTGDNRPI
+328 FTGDIRPM

-363 ARSLART
+363 ARALART
-370 RETAVRLAH
+370 RDTAVRLAH

-389 LLVESALLTAA
+389 LLVESALLTAV
-400 AGAVGVVLA
+400 AGAVGVLLA
-409 MLATRLLSET
+409 LLATRLLSET
-419 LASINFPYWMRW
+419 LASINFPYWLRW

-441 VLVCVVSAAISGLSP
+441 VLVCVVSAAISGLWP
-456 AVHLARSR
+456 AVQLARSN
-464 VMDGLRAGGR
+464 VMDGLREGGR
-474 SAALG
+474 SATLG
-479 SRPRRLVAGLLAVE
+479 SRPRRLVASLLAVE

-502 GAGLMTRSFM
+502 GAGLMTRSFL

-529 RIALPPARYP
+529 RISLPPARYP
-539 TPEAQTA
+539 TPAAQTA

-552 EQLGGLSTIGA
+552 EQLGGLSSIDA

-578 ELSVEGR
+578 ELSVDGR
-585 PDAPDAPRPSVSM
+585 ADAPDAPRPRVSM

-608 LGVRPMRGRAFTEA
+608 LAVRLMRGRAFTEA
-622 DMRHGSGN
+622 DMRPGSGD
-630 AIVNE
+630 AMVNE
-635 RLAAMFFP
+635 RFAAMFFP
-643 DQEPIGERIRL
+643 DQEPIGKRIRL

-661 RDTDTWL
+661 PDTDPWL

-680 PTLGLQDLDP
+680 PTLQLQDLDP

-714 TSVATVV
+714 TSVATAV
-721 REGIWTLDPD
+721 RERIWTLDPD
-731 VALARLAPLDETIS
+731 LALARLVPLDETIS

-760 FAWIALVLSA
+760 FAWIAVVLSA

-777 AYAVTQRRQEV
+777 AYAVTQRQQEV
-788 GVRMALGARRGDIVW
+788 GVRMALGAQRGDIVW
-803 LFTRRAFVS
+803 LFTRQAFVS
-812 LSVGLVAGLAGAFA
+812 LSVGLVAGLAGAVA
-826 IGPLLRAF
+826 IGPLLRVF

-842 PVTLAAVA
+842 PVTLATVA

-861 AWPALRATRVRPAV
+861 VWPARRATQVSPAM
-875 ALRTEQ
+875 ALRTE
-881 VGR
+881 

>member
-1 MTRLLRRLRY
+1 MIRLLQRLRY
-11 LLRRDRYERELDDE
+11 LLQRDRRERELNDE
-25 LQFHLEMKR
+25 LQFHLEMKQR
-34 QELESQGRDR
+34 ELESRGLDR
-44 AAAAAAARRSLGNLP
+44 AAAAAAAQRTFGNLP
-59 LTRDRVRDVWIAPW
+59 LTHDHVRDVWIAPW
-73 VGGLVQ
+73 LQSVVQ
-79 DVTYAART
+79 DVRFAGRLLTRNGRFTIAAVA
-87 LRRSPGFALVVV
+87 ALSC
-99 LTLGLGIGASTT
+99 GIGVSTT
-111 AFTIVNAVT
+111 AFTVVNAVT

-134 GVLDASQRPARVSPR
+134 GVLDASQRPVRVSPR
-149 ELEAWRSASTLAGIA
+149 EFEVWRSASTVAGIA
-164 AFRETMATVSDRGR
+164 AFRPTMATVSERGR

-191 TFGLLGEPPVLGRE
+191 TFGLLGERPVLGRE
-205 LLPEDDRPGAPVV
+205 FLPEDDRPGAPVV

-226 RSRFNGDRTILDRS
+226 RSRFNGDRSILDRS
-240 ITVNDVPVTVVGVMP
+240 ITVNDVPVTIVGVMP

-276 GEDGNARVIDVVGR
+276 GEDRNARVIDVVGR

-296 PTRAVAE
+296 PTQAIAE
-303 LEPIAFRLGRDLPEP
+303 LEPIALRLGRDLPEP
-318 GRATAVTMSP
+318 SRATAATVAP
-328 FTGDNRPI
+328 FTGDNRPV

-363 ARSLART
+363 ARALART

-389 LLVESALLTAA
+389 LLVESALLTGM
-400 AGAVGVVLA
+400 AGAVGVVFA
-409 MLATRLLSET
+409 MIATRLLSET
-419 LASINFPYWMRW
+419 LASITFPYWLRW

-441 VLVCVVSAAISGLSP
+441 VLVCVVSAAISGLWP
-456 AVHLARSR
+456 AVHLARSD
-464 VMDGLRAGGR
+464 VMDGLREGGR
-474 SAALG
+474 SATLG
-479 SRPRRLVAGLLAVE
+479 SRPRRLVASLLAVE

-502 GAGLMTRSFM
+502 GAGLMTRSFL

-529 RIALPPARYP
+529 RIELPLARYP

-563 AAFADTVPFIGAPRR
+563 AAFANTVPFIGAPRR
-578 ELSVEGR
+578 ELSIDGR
-585 PDAPDAPRPSVSM
+585 GDAPDAPRPSVSM
-598 VSIGPAYFET
+598 VSISQAYFET
-608 LGVRPMRGRAFTEA
+608 LGVRLTRGRAFTEA
-622 DMRHGSGN
+622 DMRQGSGD

-643 DQEPIGERIRL
+643 DQEPIGKRIRL
-654 SGGPTSS
+654 SGGATSS
-661 RDTDTWL
+661 QDTDTWL

-680 PTLGLQDLDP
+680 PTLNLQDLDP
-690 VVYVPRTPASGP
+690 VVYVPRSPASGP
-702 VAWLLVRGAPSA
+702 VAWLLVRGASSA
-714 TSVATVV
+714 NSPATAV
-721 REGIWTLDPD
+721 RERIWTLDPD
-731 VALARLAPLDETIS
+731 VALARLVPLADTLS

-760 FAWIALVLSA
+760 FAWIAVVLSA

-777 AYAVTQRRQEV
+777 AYSVTQRQQEV

-803 LFTRRAFVS
+803 LFTRRAFAS
-812 LSVGLVAGLAGAFA
+812 LGVGLVAGIAGAFA
-826 IGPLLRAF
+826 IGPLLRVF
-834 LVQTSPGD
+834 LVQASPGD

-861 AWPALRATRVRPAV
+861 VWPALRATRVRPAM
-875 ALRTEQ
+875 ALRTE
-881 VGR
+881 

>member
-87 LRRSPGFALVVV
+87 LRRSPGFALVVM

>member
-1 MTRLLRRLRY
+1 MIRLLRRLRY
-11 LLRRDRYERELDDE
+11 LLQRDRRERELDDE
-25 LQFHLEMKR
+25 LQFHLEMKQR
-34 QELESQGRDR
+34 ELESRGLGR
-44 AAAAAAARRSLGNLP
+44 AAAAAAAQRTFGNLP
-59 LTRDRVRDVWIAPW
+59 LTHDHVRDVWIAPW
-73 VGGLVQ
+73 LQSVVQ
-79 DVTYAART
+79 DVRFAGRLLTRNGRFTIAAVA
-87 LRRSPGFALVVV
+87 ALAC
-99 LTLGLGIGASTT
+99 GIGVSTT
-111 AFTIVNAVT
+111 GFTVVNAVT

-134 GVLDASQRPARVSPR
+134 GVLDASQRPVRVSSR
-149 ELEAWRSASTLAGIA
+149 EFEVWRAASTVAGIA
-164 AFRETMATVSDRGR
+164 AFSPTMATVSERGR

-191 TFGLLGEPPVLGRE
+191 TFGLLGERPVLGRE
-205 LLPEDDRPGAPVV
+205 FLPEDDRPGAPVV

-226 RSRFNGDRTILDRS
+226 RSRFNGDRSILDRS
-240 ITVNDVPVTVVGVMP
+240 ITVNDVPVTIVGVMP

-276 GEDGNARVIDVVGR
+276 GEDRNARVIDVVGR
-290 LGPGRS
+290 LGPGR
-296 PTRAVAE
+296 TATQAVAE
-303 LEPIAFRLGRDLPEP
+303 LEPIALRLGQDLPEP
-318 GRATAVTMSP
+318 SRDTAVTVVP
-328 FTGDNRPI
+328 FTGDIRPM
-336 YPFLIALMASVGLVL
+336 YPFLIALMASVGLVF

-363 ARSLART
+363 TRALART
-370 RETAVRLAH
+370 RATAVRLAH

-400 AGAVGVVLA
+400 AGAVGVLLA
-409 MLATRLLSET
+409 MLATRLLSDT
-419 LASINFPYWMRW
+419 LASINFPYWLQW

-441 VLVCVVSAAISGLSP
+441 VLVCVVSAAISGLWP
-456 AVHLARSR
+456 AVQLARSN
-464 VMDGLRAGGR
+464 VMDGLREGGR
-474 SAALG
+474 SATLG
-479 SRPRRLVAGLLAVE
+479 SRPRRLVTSLLAVE

-502 GAGLMTRSFM
+502 SAGLMTRSFM

-552 EQLGGLSTIGA
+552 EQLGGLSTIDA

-578 ELSVEGR
+578 ALSVDGR
-585 PDAPDAPRPSVSM
+585 ADAPDAPRPSVSM
-598 VSIGPAYFET
+598 VSISPAYFET
-608 LGVRPMRGRAFTEA
+608 LGVRLMRGRAFTEA
-622 DMRHGSGN
+622 DMRQGSGD

-643 DQEPIGERIRL
+643 DREPIGERIRL

-661 RDTDTWL
+661 QETDTWL

-680 PTLGLQDLDP
+680 PTLQLQDLDP

-714 TSVATVV
+714 SSVATVV
-721 REGIWTLDPD
+721 RERIWALDPD
-731 VALARLAPLDETIS
+731 VALARLVPLDETIS
-745 QSRWTVRVFAAMFAA
+745 QSRWTVRVFAAMFAT
-760 FAWIALVLSA
+760 FAWIAVVLSA

-777 AYAVTQRRQEV
+777 AYSVTQRRQEV
-788 GVRMALGARRGDIVW
+788 GVRMALGAQRGDIVW

-812 LSVGLVAGLAGAFA
+812 LSVGLVAGIAGAFA

-850 GVLVVV
+850 GVLAVV

-861 AWPALRATRVRPAV
+861 VWPALRATRVHPAM
-875 ALRTEQ
+875 ALRTE
-881 VGR
+881 

>member
-1 MTRLLRRLRY
+1 
-11 LLRRDRYERELDDE
+11 
-25 LQFHLEMKR
+25 
-34 QELESQGRDR
+34 
-44 AAAAAAARRSLGNLP
+44 
-59 LTRDRVRDVWIAPW
+59 
-73 VGGLVQ
+73 
-79 DVTYAART
+79 
-87 LRRSPGFALVVV
+87 
-99 LTLGLGIGASTT
+99 
-111 AFTIVNAVT
+111 
-120 RGLPVDEPDRIVRV
+120 
-134 GVLDASQRPARVSPR
+134 
-149 ELEAWRSASTLAGIA
+149 
-164 AFRETMATVSDRGR
+164 MATVGERGR

-191 TFGLLGEPPVLGRE
+191 TFGLLGERPVLGRE
-205 LLPEDDRPGAPVV
+205 FLPEDDRPGAPVV

-226 RSRFNGDRTILDRS
+226 RSRFNGDRSILDRS
-240 ITVNDVPVTVVGVMP
+240 ITVDDVPVTIVGVMP

-276 GEDGNARVIDVVGR
+276 GADRNARVIDVVGR

-296 PTRAVAE
+296 PTEAVAE
-303 LEPIAFRLGRDLPEP
+303 LEPIALRLGRDLPEP
-318 GRATAVTMSP
+318 RRATAVTVSP
-328 FTGDNRPI
+328 LTGDNRPM

-363 ARSLART
+363 ARALVRT

-379 GATRWRVLRQ
+379 GATRWLVLRQ

-409 MLATRLLSET
+409 MLATRLLSDN

-431 TMDGRVFLFV
+431 TMDGRVFLFA
-441 VLVCVVSAAISGLSP
+441 VLVCVVSAAISGLWP
-456 AVHLARSR
+456 AVHLARSN
-464 VMDGLRAGGR
+464 VMDGLREGGR
-474 SAALG
+474 SATLG
-479 SRPRRLVAGLLAVE
+479 SRPRRLVTGLLAVE
-493 LAFTLVLLA
+493 LAFTLVVLA

-522 PTNVLST
+522 PTHVLST

-563 AAFADTVPFIGAPRR
+563 AAFANTVPFIGAPRR
-578 ELSVEGR
+578 GLSVAGGA
-585 PDAPDAPRPSVSM
+585 DAPDAPRPSVSM
-598 VSIGPAYFET
+598 VSISPAYFET
-608 LGVRPMRGRAFTEA
+608 LGVRLMRGRAFTEA
-622 DMRHGSGN
+622 DMSHGSGD

-643 DQEPIGERIRL
+643 DQEPIGKRIRL

-661 RDTDTWL
+661 QDTDTWL

-680 PTLGLQDLDP
+680 PTLQLQDLDP

-721 REGIWTLDPD
+721 RERLWTLDPD
-731 VALARLAPLDETIS
+731 VALARLVPLDETIS

-760 FAWIALVLSA
+760 FAWIAVVLSA
-770 VGLYAVT
+770 VGLYGVT
-777 AYAVTQRRQEV
+777 AYSVTQRRQEV

-812 LSVGLVAGLAGAFA
+812 LSVGLLAGMAGAFA
-826 IGPLLRAF
+826 IGPLLGAF
-834 LVQTSPGD
+834 LVQTSPSD

-861 AWPALRATRVRPAV
+861 VWPARRATRVSPAT
-875 ALRTEQ
+875 ALRTE
-881 VGR
+881 

>member
-1 MTRLLRRLRY
+1 MIRLLQRLRY
-11 LLRRDRYERELDDE
+11 LLQRDRRERELDDE
-25 LQFHLEMKR
+25 LQFHLEMKQR
-34 QELESQGRDR
+34 ELESRGLDR
-44 AAAAAAARRSLGNLP
+44 AAAAAAAQRTFGNLP
-59 LTRDRVRDVWIAPW
+59 LTHDHVRDVWIAPW
-73 VGGLVQ
+73 LQSVVQ
-79 DVTYAART
+79 DVRFAGRLLTRNGRFTIAAVA
-87 LRRSPGFALVVV
+87 ALAC
-99 LTLGLGIGASTT
+99 GIGVSTT
-111 AFTIVNAVT
+111 AFTVVNAVT

-134 GVLDASQRPARVSPR
+134 GVLDASQRPVRVSSR
-149 ELEAWRSASTLAGIA
+149 EFEVWRSASTVAGIA
-164 AFRETMATVSDRGR
+164 AFSPTMATVSERGR

-191 TFGLLGEPPVLGRE
+191 TFGLLGERPVLGRE
-205 LLPEDDRPGAPVV
+205 FLPEDDRPGAPVV

-226 RSRFNGDRTILDRS
+226 RSRFNGDRSILDRS
-240 ITVNDVPVTVVGVMP
+240 ITVNDVAVTIVGVMP
-255 EGFRFPMVADLWLP
+255 EGFRFPMVAHLWLP

-276 GEDGNARVIDVVGR
+276 GEDRNARVIDVVGR

-296 PTRAVAE
+296 PTQAVAE
-303 LEPIAFRLGRDLPEP
+303 LEPIALRLGQDLREP
-318 GRATAVTMSP
+318 SRATAVTVAP
-328 FTGDNRPI
+328 FTGDNRPV

-389 LLVESALLTAA
+389 LLVESALLTAV

-419 LASINFPYWMRW
+419 LASINFPYWLRW

-441 VLVCVVSAAISGLSP
+441 VLVCVVSAAISGLWP
-456 AVHLARSR
+456 AVYLARSH
-464 VMDGLRAGGR
+464 VMDGLRQGGR
-474 SAALG
+474 SATLG
-479 SRPRRLVAGLLAVE
+479 SRPRRLVASLLAVE
-493 LAFTLVLLA
+493 LAFTLVVLA
-502 GAGLMTRSFM
+502 GAGLMTRSFL

-563 AAFADTVPFIGAPRR
+563 AAFANTVPFIGAPRR
-578 ELSVEGR
+578 ELSIDGR
-585 PDAPDAPRPSVSM
+585 ADAPDAPRPSVSM
-598 VSIGPAYFET
+598 VSISQAYFET
-608 LGVRPMRGRAFTEA
+608 LGVRLTRGRAFTEA
-622 DMRHGSGN
+622 DMRQGSGD

-643 DQEPIGERIRL
+643 DQEPIGKRIRL
-654 SGGPTSS
+654 SEGATSS
-661 RDTDTWL
+661 QDTDTWL

-680 PTLGLQDLDP
+680 PTLQLQDLDP
-690 VVYVPRTPASGP
+690 VVYVPRTPASEP

-721 REGIWTLDPD
+721 REHIWTLDPD
-731 VALARLAPLDETIS
+731 VALARLVPLDETIS
-745 QSRWTVRVFAAMFAA
+745 QSRWTVRVFTAMFAT
-760 FAWIALVLSA
+760 FAWIAVVLSA

-777 AYAVTQRRQEV
+777 AYSVTQRRQEV
-788 GVRMALGARRGDIVW
+788 GVRMALGAQRGDIVW

-812 LSVGLVAGLAGAFA
+812 LSVGLVAGITGAFA
-826 IGPLLRAF
+826 IGPLLRVF

-861 AWPALRATRVRPAV
+861 VWPALRATQVRPAM
-875 ALRTEQ
+875 ALRTE
-881 VGR
+881 

>member
-1 MTRLLRRLRY
+1 M
-11 LLRRDRYERELDDE
+11 
-25 LQFHLEMKR
+25 
-34 QELESQGRDR
+34 
-44 AAAAAAARRSLGNLP
+44 
-59 LTRDRVRDVWIAPW
+59 
-73 VGGLVQ
+73 
-79 DVTYAART
+79 
-87 LRRSPGFALVVV
+87 
-99 LTLGLGIGASTT
+99 
-111 AFTIVNAVT
+111 
-120 RGLPVDEPDRIVRV
+120 
-134 GVLDASQRPARVSPR
+134 LDASRRPARVSPR
-149 ELEAWRSASTLAGIA
+149 ELEGWRSASTLAGVA
-164 AFRETMATVSDRGR
+164 AFSETMATVGERGR

-191 TFGLLGEPPVLGRE
+191 TFGLLGERPVLGRE
-205 LLPEDDRPGAPVV
+205 FLPEDGRPGAPVV

-226 RSRFNGDRTILDRS
+226 RSRFNGDRSILDRA
-240 ITVNDVPVTVVGVMP
+240 ITVDDVPVTIVGVMP

-276 GEDGNARVIDVVGR
+276 GQDRNARVIDVVGR

-303 LEPIAFRLGRDLPEP
+303 LEPIALRLGRDLPEP
-318 GRATAVTMSP
+318 SRATAVTVSP

-336 YPFLIALMASVGLVL
+336 YPFLIGLMASVGLVL
-351 LIACVNVANLLL
+351 LIACVNVANLLFARAL
-363 ARSLART
+363 ARV

-389 LLVESALLTAA
+389 LLVESALLTAV

-409 MLATRLLSET
+409 MLATRLLSDT

-441 VLVCVVSAAISGLSP
+441 VLVCAVSAAISGLWP
-456 AVHLARSR
+456 AAHLARSN
-464 VMDGLRAGGR
+464 VMDGLREAGR
-474 SAALG
+474 CATPG
-479 SRPRRLVAGLLAVE
+479 SRPRRLAASLVAVE
-493 LAFTLVLLA
+493 LAFTLVVLA

-522 PTNVLST
+522 PTNVVST

-563 AAFADTVPFIGAPRR
+563 AAVADTVPFIGAPRR

-585 PDAPDAPRPSVSM
+585 ADAPDAPRPSVSM
-598 VSIGPAYFET
+598 VSISPAYFET
-608 LGVRPMRGRAFTEA
+608 LGVRLMRGRAFTEA
-622 DMRHGSGN
+622 DMSHGSGD

-643 DQEPIGERIRL
+643 DQEPIGKRIRL

-661 RDTDTWL
+661 QDTDAWL

-680 PTLGLQDLDP
+680 PTLQLQDLDP
-690 VVYVPRTPASGP
+690 VVYVPRTLASGP

-721 REGIWTLDPD
+721 RERLWTLDPD
-731 VALARLAPLDETIS
+731 VALARLVPLDETIS

-760 FAWIALVLSA
+760 FAWIAVVLSA
-770 VGLYAVT
+770 VGLYGVT
-777 AYAVTQRRQEV
+777 AYSVTQRRQEV
-788 GVRMALGARRGDIVW
+788 GVRMALGAQRGDIVW

-812 LSVGLVAGLAGAFA
+812 LSVGLVAGLAGALA
-826 IGPLLRAF
+826 IGPLLGAF
-834 LVQTSPGD
+834 LVQTSPSD

-856 AAVAS
+856 AAFAS
-861 AWPALRATRVRPAV
+861 VWPARRATRVSPAM
-875 ALRTEQ
+875 ALRTE
-881 VGR
+881 

>member
-1 MTRLLRRLRY
+1 MIRLFRRLRY
-11 LLRRDRYERELDDE
+11 LLQRHRHERELDDE
-25 LQFHLEMKR
+25 LQFHLEMKQR
-34 QELESQGRDR
+34 ELESRGLDR
-44 AAAAAAARRSLGNLP
+44 AAAAAAARRTFGNLP
-59 LTRDRVRDVWIAPW
+59 LTRDHVRDVWIAPW
-73 VGGLVQ
+73 LQSVAH
-79 DVTYAART
+79 DVRSAGRLPRRNGRFTIAAVA
-87 LRRSPGFALVVV
+87 ALAC
-99 LTLGLGIGASTT
+99 GIGASTT
-111 AFTIVNAVT
+111 GFTVVNAVT

-134 GVLDASQRPARVSPR
+134 GVLDASQRPVRVSPR
-149 ELEAWRSASTLAGIA
+149 EFEVWRSASTVAGIA
-164 AFRETMATVSDRGR
+164 AFSPTMATVSERGR

-191 TFGLLGEPPVLGRE
+191 TFGLLGERPVLGRE
-205 LLPEDDRPGAPVV
+205 FLAEDDRPGAPVV

-226 RSRFNGDRTILDRS
+226 RSRFDGDRSILDRS
-240 ITVNDVPVTVVGVMP
+240 ITVDDVPVTIVGVMP
-255 EGFRFPMVADLWLP
+255 AGFRFPMVADLWLP

-276 GEDGNARVIDVVGR
+276 GEDRNARVIDVVGR
-290 LGPGRS
+290 LGPGRT
-296 PTRAVAE
+296 PTQAVAE
-303 LEPIAFRLGRDLPEP
+303 LEPIALRLAQDLPEP
-318 GRATAVTMSP
+318 GRATAVTVAP
-328 FTGDNRPI
+328 FTGDIRPM

-363 ARSLART
+363 ARALART

-389 LLVESALLTAA
+389 LLVESALLTAV
-400 AGAVGVVLA
+400 AGAVAVVLA
-409 MLATRLLSET
+409 MLATRLLSNT
-419 LASINFPYWMRW
+419 LASINFPYWLRW

-441 VLVCVVSAAISGLSP
+441 VLVCVVSAAISGLWP
-456 AVHLARSR
+456 AVHLARSD
-464 VMDGLRAGGR
+464 VMDGLREGGR
-474 SAALG
+474 SATLG
-479 SRPRRLVAGLLAVE
+479 SRPRRLVASLLAVE

-502 GAGLMTRSFM
+502 GAGLMTRSFL

-529 RIALPPARYP
+529 RIALRPARYP

-546 FFRQLE
+546 FFRQLA

-578 ELSVEGR
+578 ALSVDGR
-585 PDAPDAPRPSVSM
+585 ADAPDAPRPSVSM
-598 VSIGPAYFET
+598 VSISPAYFET
-608 LGVRPMRGRAFTEA
+608 LGVRLMRGRAFTEA
-622 DMRHGSGN
+622 DMRQGSGD

-643 DQEPIGERIRL
+643 DQEPIGKRIRL

-661 RDTDTWL
+661 QDTAPWL

-721 REGIWTLDPD
+721 RERIWTLDPD
-731 VALARLAPLDETIS
+731 VALARLVPLDETIS
-745 QSRWTVRVFAAMFAA
+745 QSRWTVRVFAGMFAT
-760 FAWIALVLSA
+760 FAWIAMVLSA

-777 AYAVTQRRQEV
+777 AYSVTQRRQEV
-788 GVRMALGARRGDIVW
+788 GVRMALGAQRGDIVW
-803 LFTRRAFVS
+803 LFTRRGFVS
-812 LSVGLVAGLAGAFA
+812 LSVGLVAGIAGAFA

-861 AWPALRATRVRPAV
+861 VWPALRATRVRPAM
-875 ALRTEQ
+875 ALRTE
-881 VGR
+881 